1 MGNAN
6 YQNKKPE
13 LTEALKTWQTPDVT
27 PEFDRRVME
36 AYRQQVNRAPFWKRF
51 FTSSIRV
58 PMPIIAAQALLFLIA
73 GGAVI
78 ASLGNIGN
86 APLPVAQSSNKAEV
100 SEAPAQSAEI
110 ATHPVYAGR
119 KLPAIKKILTRRQT
133 ANAVEVSEAA
143 SPALTTLPFTEP
155 IATPQTGHSIAPN
168 LAALSWEH
176 RPELS
181 PASLNLPETA
191 FNPESSFAPPKINN
205 IESPFTYYVKPSE
218 SSPMRLTKFAT
229 LTTGFMVRMIDGKP
243 TRFFARFVPWKTRSF
258 DEENNGNQ
266 ALLYRKLNAKFML
279 TSFGDT
285 CGAQFS
291 R

>member
-13 LTEALKTWQTPDVT
+13 LREALKTWQTPDVT
-27 PEFDRRVME
+27 PEFDRRVMN
-36 AYRQQVNRAPFWKRF
+36 AYRQQMNRVPFWKRF

-100 SEAPAQSAEI
+100 SAAPVSAAEI
-110 ATHPVYAGR
+110 LTRPVYPGR
-119 KLPAIKKILTRRQT
+119 KLPASKSTLPRRQA
-133 ANAVEVSEAA
+133 ANAPEVSETA
-143 SPALTTLPFTEP
+143 SPALTTLPFIEP
-155 IATPQTGHSIAPN
+155 VATPQISHAIAPN

-176 RPELS
+176 RAEL
-181 PASLNLPETA
+181 PPILLNLPEAA
-191 FNPESSFAPPKINN
+191 FNPESSFVPPKISNSV
-205 IESPFTYYVKPSE
+205 SPFNYNVKPSE
-218 SSPMRLTKFAT
+218 PAPMRLTKFAT

-258 DEENNGNQ
+258 DEENNNNQ

>member
-13 LTEALKTWQTPDVT
+13 LNEALKTWQTPDVT

-36 AYRQQVNRAPFWKRF
+36 AYRQQVNRVPFWKRF

-58 PMPIIAAQALLFLIA
+58 PMPIIIAQALLFLIA

-86 APLPVAQSSNKAEV
+86 VPLPVAQSSNKAEV
-100 SEAPAQSAEI
+100 NEAPARSETI
-110 ATHPVYAGR
+110 ATRTVYPGR
-119 KLPAIKKILTRRQT
+119 KLPLIKTTLTRRQA
-133 ANAVEVSEAA
+133 ANAPEVSVAA
-143 SPALTTLPFTEP
+143 SPALTILPFTEP
-155 IATPQTGHSIAPN
+155 VATPQISHAIAPN
-168 LAALSWEH
+168 LDALSWEH
-176 RPELS
+176 RAEL
-181 PASLNLPETA
+181 PPILLNLPEAA
-191 FNPESSFAPPKINN
+191 FNPESSFGPPKISSSV
-205 IESPFTYYVKPSE
+205 SPFYYSVKPSE
-218 SSPMRLTKFAT
+218 PAPMRLTKFAT

-258 DEENNGNQ
+258 DEENNSNQ
-266 ALLYRKLNAKFML
+266 ALLYRKLNAKFLL

>member
-100 SEAPAQSAEI
+100 SEAPARSENI
-110 ATHPVYAGR
+110 ATRPVYPGR
-119 KLPAIKKILTRRQT
+119 KLPLIKTTLTRRQA

-155 IATPQTGHSIAPN
+155 VATPQISHAIAPN
-168 LAALSWEH
+168 LDALSWEH
-176 RPELS
+176 RPEL
-181 PASLNLPETA
+181 PPVLLNLPEAA
-191 FNPESSFAPPKINN
+191 FNPESSLVPPKISSSV
-205 IESPFTYYVKPSE
+205 SPFTYYVKPSE

-258 DEENNGNQ
+258 DEENNNNQ